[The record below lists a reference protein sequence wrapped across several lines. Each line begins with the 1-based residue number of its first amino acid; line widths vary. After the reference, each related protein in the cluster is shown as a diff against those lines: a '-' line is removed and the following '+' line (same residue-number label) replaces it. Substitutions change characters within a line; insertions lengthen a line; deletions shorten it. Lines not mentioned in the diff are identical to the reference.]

1 MTITSTHYLESTF
14 TSATAQGVGAPP
26 PARIW
31 HATDPPFKGYQPP
44 PSSAFEQSTAETAIV
59 IDNGTLLFGSE

>member
-1 MTITSTHYLESTF
+1 MTINSTRYLESVL
-14 TSATAQGVGAPP
+14 TSAPAQGVGAPP

-44 PSSAFEQSTAETAIV
+44 PASAFEQASTETAIV
-59 IDNGTLLFGSE
+59 IDNGTPLF